1 MSQQIKPPAVSRM
14 EPFLRFFRQRPAFRA
29 ATLLSGSLV
38 WLVGFFLLPLAYL
51 LAVSFARRS
60 PYGTI
65 EWTLG
70 FSNYWRA
77 FQPLYL
83 GVYWR
88 SFWMALLTTALCA
101 LLGYPVAY
109 TLALKVSGR
118 WKSALLMLVVIPF
131 WTSFLIR
138 TYAWMVILR
147 TEGVVNT
154 ALLALHLMHEPLR
167 LLYTPLAVFIGLVY
181 GELPFMILPLYA
193 VLQKLDPILLEAA
206 QDLGADRWQ
215 TFLRITLPISL
226 PGLSA
231 GGVLVFI
238 ASIGAFIT
246 PDLLGGARTI
256 MVGNLIQNQFAAVR
270 DQPFGSAVAFLLT
283 FVVLVLLWT
292 GARRARARHAGD
304 SLMPRPRRQGFG
316 LASATTLVYLFLYAP
331 VIVLVF
337 FSFNR
342 SRLSAHWMGFT
353 GEWYALLWRDEQII
367 QSLLNSLLVAAAATL
382 ACVVFGTMAA
392 LVFPRLRRRAKTIL
406 DGIVYLPLVIPEIV
420 MAVAIVI
427 FFSLLR
433 MQLSLSTVIIAHI
446 TFCISYVII
455 VVGARLAGMDRSIE
469 EAALDLGANEW
480 TTFFRITLP
489 IAAPAILSA
498 ALLVFTTSFDDYLI
512 TSFVAGVRSTTLPL
526 EIYSR
531 LKRGVTPEINAIS
544 TVILAATI
552 PLVYIAQRLERG
564 AMKVR
569 AAVLSTSRSF
579 PAHAGP
585 GRRPDLALR
594 RKPPATEHLHLVL
607 LHLPAAG
614 PGV

>member
-1 MSQQIKPPAVSRM
+1 MSPEITPSAESKA
-14 EPFLRFFRQRPAFRA
+14 EPVLRFFRRRPALRA
-29 ATLLSGSLV
+29 ASLLSGSLV

-65 EWTLG
+65 EWALG
-70 FSNYWRA
+70 LSNYWRA

-88 SFWMALLTTALCA
+88 SFWMAVLTTVLCM

-154 ALLALHLMHEPLR
+154 ALMALHLVHEPLR

-206 QDLGADRWQ
+206 QDLGANRWH
-215 TFLRITLPISL
+215 TFLRITLPISM

-256 MVGNLIQNQFAAVR
+256 MVGNLIQNQFASVR

-292 GARRARARHAGD
+292 GSRRAERVTRG
-304 SLMPRPRRQGFG
+304 
-316 LASATTLVYLFLYAP
+316 
-331 VIVLVF
+331 
-337 FSFNR
+337 
-342 SRLSAHWMGFT
+342 
-353 GEWYALLWRDEQII
+353 
-367 QSLLNSLLVAAAATL
+367 
-382 ACVVFGTMAA
+382 
-392 LVFPRLRRRAKTIL
+392 IL
-406 DGIVYLPLVIPEIV
+406 
-420 MAVAIVI
+420 
-427 FFSLLR
+427 
-433 MQLSLSTVIIAHI
+433 
-446 TFCISYVII
+446 
-455 VVGARLAGMDRSIE
+455 
-469 EAALDLGANEW
+469 
-480 TTFFRITLP
+480 
-489 IAAPAILSA
+489 
-498 ALLVFTTSFDDYLI
+498 
-512 TSFVAGVRSTTLPL
+512 
-526 EIYSR
+526 
-531 LKRGVTPEINAIS
+531 
-544 TVILAATI
+544 
-552 PLVYIAQRLERG
+552 
-564 AMKVR
+564 
-569 AAVLSTSRSF
+569 
-579 PAHAGP
+579 
-585 GRRPDLALR
+585 
-594 RKPPATEHLHLVL
+594 
-607 LHLPAAG
+607 
-614 PGV
+614 

>member
-1 MSQQIKPPAVSRM
+1 MSPEITPSAESKA
-14 EPFLRFFRQRPAFRA
+14 EPVLRFFRRRPALRSA
-29 ATLLSGSLV
+29 SLLSGSLV

-70 FSNYWRA
+70 ASNYWRA

-88 SFWMALLTTALCA
+88 SFWMAVLTTVLCM

-109 TLALKVSGR
+109 ALALKVSRR

-154 ALLALHLMHEPLR
+154 TLMAMHLVHEPLR

-206 QDLGADRWQ
+206 QDLGADRWH

-256 MVGNLIQNQFAAVR
+256 MVGNLIQNQFATVR

-283 FVVLVLLWT
+283 FVVLVLLWI
-292 GARRARARHAGD
+292 GSRRAERVTRG
-304 SLMPRPRRQGFG
+304 
-316 LASATTLVYLFLYAP
+316 
-331 VIVLVF
+331 
-337 FSFNR
+337 
-342 SRLSAHWMGFT
+342 
-353 GEWYALLWRDEQII
+353 
-367 QSLLNSLLVAAAATL
+367 
-382 ACVVFGTMAA
+382 
-392 LVFPRLRRRAKTIL
+392 IL
-406 DGIVYLPLVIPEIV
+406 
-420 MAVAIVI
+420 
-427 FFSLLR
+427 
-433 MQLSLSTVIIAHI
+433 
-446 TFCISYVII
+446 
-455 VVGARLAGMDRSIE
+455 
-469 EAALDLGANEW
+469 
-480 TTFFRITLP
+480 
-489 IAAPAILSA
+489 
-498 ALLVFTTSFDDYLI
+498 
-512 TSFVAGVRSTTLPL
+512 
-526 EIYSR
+526 
-531 LKRGVTPEINAIS
+531 
-544 TVILAATI
+544 
-552 PLVYIAQRLERG
+552 
-564 AMKVR
+564 
-569 AAVLSTSRSF
+569 
-579 PAHAGP
+579 
-585 GRRPDLALR
+585 
-594 RKPPATEHLHLVL
+594 
-607 LHLPAAG
+607 
-614 PGV
+614 

>member
-1 MSQQIKPPAVSRM
+1 MSPEITPSAESKA
-14 EPFLRFFRQRPAFRA
+14 EPVLRFFRRRPALRSA
-29 ATLLSGSLV
+29 SLLSGSLV

-70 FSNYWRA
+70 ASNYWRA

-88 SFWMALLTTALCA
+88 SFWMAVLTTVLCM

-109 TLALKVSGR
+109 ALALKVSGR

-154 ALLALHLMHEPLR
+154 ALMAMHLVHEPLR

-206 QDLGADRWQ
+206 QDLGADRWH
-215 TFLRITLPISL
+215 TFLRVTLPISL

-256 MVGNLIQNQFAAVR
+256 MVGNLIQNQFATVR

-283 FVVLVLLWT
+283 FVVLVLLWV
-292 GARRARARHAGD
+292 GSRRAERVTRG
-304 SLMPRPRRQGFG
+304 
-316 LASATTLVYLFLYAP
+316 
-331 VIVLVF
+331 
-337 FSFNR
+337 
-342 SRLSAHWMGFT
+342 
-353 GEWYALLWRDEQII
+353 
-367 QSLLNSLLVAAAATL
+367 
-382 ACVVFGTMAA
+382 
-392 LVFPRLRRRAKTIL
+392 IL
-406 DGIVYLPLVIPEIV
+406 
-420 MAVAIVI
+420 
-427 FFSLLR
+427 
-433 MQLSLSTVIIAHI
+433 
-446 TFCISYVII
+446 
-455 VVGARLAGMDRSIE
+455 
-469 EAALDLGANEW
+469 
-480 TTFFRITLP
+480 
-489 IAAPAILSA
+489 
-498 ALLVFTTSFDDYLI
+498 
-512 TSFVAGVRSTTLPL
+512 
-526 EIYSR
+526 
-531 LKRGVTPEINAIS
+531 
-544 TVILAATI
+544 
-552 PLVYIAQRLERG
+552 
-564 AMKVR
+564 
-569 AAVLSTSRSF
+569 
-579 PAHAGP
+579 
-585 GRRPDLALR
+585 
-594 RKPPATEHLHLVL
+594 
-607 LHLPAAG
+607 
-614 PGV
+614 

>member
-1 MSQQIKPPAVSRM
+1 V
-14 EPFLRFFRQRPAFRA
+14 LRFFRQRPTCRA
-29 ATLLSGSLV
+29 ATLLCGSLV

-65 EWTLG
+65 EWVLG

-88 SFWMALLTTALCA
+88 SFWMAVLTTALCM

-109 TLALKVSGR
+109 ALALKVSGR

-154 ALLALHLMHEPLR
+154 ALLALHLVHEPLR

-206 QDLGADRWQ
+206 QDLGADRWH

-256 MVGNLIQNQFAAVR
+256 MVGNLIQNQFASVR

-283 FVVLVLLWT
+283 FVVLVLLWI
-292 GARRARARHAGD
+292 GARRAERVTR
-304 SLMPRPRRQGFG
+304 
-316 LASATTLVYLFLYAP
+316 
-331 VIVLVF
+331 
-337 FSFNR
+337 
-342 SRLSAHWMGFT
+342 
-353 GEWYALLWRDEQII
+353 E
-367 QSLLNSLLVAAAATL
+367 
-382 ACVVFGTMAA
+382 
-392 LVFPRLRRRAKTIL
+392 IL
-406 DGIVYLPLVIPEIV
+406 
-420 MAVAIVI
+420 
-427 FFSLLR
+427 
-433 MQLSLSTVIIAHI
+433 
-446 TFCISYVII
+446 
-455 VVGARLAGMDRSIE
+455 
-469 EAALDLGANEW
+469 
-480 TTFFRITLP
+480 
-489 IAAPAILSA
+489 
-498 ALLVFTTSFDDYLI
+498 
-512 TSFVAGVRSTTLPL
+512 
-526 EIYSR
+526 
-531 LKRGVTPEINAIS
+531 
-544 TVILAATI
+544 
-552 PLVYIAQRLERG
+552 
-564 AMKVR
+564 
-569 AAVLSTSRSF
+569 
-579 PAHAGP
+579 
-585 GRRPDLALR
+585 
-594 RKPPATEHLHLVL
+594 
-607 LHLPAAG
+607 
-614 PGV
+614 

>member
-1 MSQQIKPPAVSRM
+1 MSPQIKPPAASGT
-14 EPFLRFFRQRPAFRA
+14 EPLLRFFRQRPVCRS

-65 EWTLG
+65 EWALG

-88 SFWMALLTTALCA
+88 SFWMALLTTALCM

-109 TLALKVSGR
+109 ALALKVSGR

-154 ALLALHLMHEPLR
+154 ALLALHFVHEPLR

-206 QDLGADRWQ
+206 QDLGANRWH

-256 MVGNLIQNQFAAVR
+256 MVGNLIQNQFASVR

-292 GARRARARHAGD
+292 GARRAERVTR
-304 SLMPRPRRQGFG
+304 
-316 LASATTLVYLFLYAP
+316 
-331 VIVLVF
+331 
-337 FSFNR
+337 
-342 SRLSAHWMGFT
+342 
-353 GEWYALLWRDEQII
+353 E
-367 QSLLNSLLVAAAATL
+367 
-382 ACVVFGTMAA
+382 
-392 LVFPRLRRRAKTIL
+392 IL
-406 DGIVYLPLVIPEIV
+406 
-420 MAVAIVI
+420 
-427 FFSLLR
+427 
-433 MQLSLSTVIIAHI
+433 
-446 TFCISYVII
+446 
-455 VVGARLAGMDRSIE
+455 
-469 EAALDLGANEW
+469 
-480 TTFFRITLP
+480 
-489 IAAPAILSA
+489 
-498 ALLVFTTSFDDYLI
+498 
-512 TSFVAGVRSTTLPL
+512 
-526 EIYSR
+526 
-531 LKRGVTPEINAIS
+531 
-544 TVILAATI
+544 
-552 PLVYIAQRLERG
+552 
-564 AMKVR
+564 
-569 AAVLSTSRSF
+569 
-579 PAHAGP
+579 
-585 GRRPDLALR
+585 
-594 RKPPATEHLHLVL
+594 
-607 LHLPAAG
+607 
-614 PGV
+614 